1 MVYLKIYRKGLIIV
15 KKMKQVKYKLFDT
28 KKFRKTEF
36 IIALVIG
43 IIFLVMLG
51 FAVCNKVFIP
61 VTLVTFSML
70 LFSICYYYIEDKNK
84 NILVYFLFGV
94 GVIIIVIEVIYTLVN
109 IL

>member
-15 KKMKQVKYKLFDT
+15 KKKKEVKYKIFDT
-28 KKFRKTEF
+28 KKFRRTEF
-36 IIALVIG
+36 IIALLIG
-43 IIFLVMLG
+43 IIFLVMFG

-61 VTLVTFSML
+61 ITLVTFSMF

-84 NILVYFLFGV
+84 KMLVYLLFGIGVLLILV
-94 GVIIIVIEVIYTLVN
+94 EVVYTLVN